1 MPVQETTGAIRMRV
15 WEVTYRLPT
24 TGSKYHKAIVD
35 AETQIYANKKFDA
48 MIPSA
53 QRCGGARAVKKV

>member
-1 MPVQETTGAIRMRV
+1 MRV

-24 TGSKYHKAIVD
+24 TGSKYHKATVEAD
-35 AETQIYANKKFDA
+35 TQVYANKKFDA

-53 QRCGGARAVKKV
+53 QRCGGARVVKKV

>member
-1 MPVQETTGAIRMRV
+1 MAK

-24 TGSKYHKAIVD
+24 TSTKYHKAIVEAD
-35 AETQIYANKKFDA
+35 TQVYANKKFDA

-53 QRCGGARAVKKV
+53 QRCGGARVLKKV